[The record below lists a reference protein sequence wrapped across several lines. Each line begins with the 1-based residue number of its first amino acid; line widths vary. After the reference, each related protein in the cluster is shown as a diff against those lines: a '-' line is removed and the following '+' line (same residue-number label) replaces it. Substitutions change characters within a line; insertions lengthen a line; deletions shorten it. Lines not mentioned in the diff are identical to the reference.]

1 MTRLFI
7 FLTLGSLTV
16 GCASS
21 DKMNKSDQRI
31 PASTSSTIKTGSVPT
46 SLAVGEV
53 WVNERAQTV
62 CYMIARDNSYQDCV
76 KVKNPKLSNIEVRE
90 VSSTFTKHEE
100 WIDRYNRVTCTVI
113 ARDNC
118 SINCHPD
125 DF

>member
-1 MTRLFI
+1 M
-7 FLTLGSLTV
+7 FLMLGSLTV

-21 DKMNKSDQRI
+21 DTVNKSDRRI
-31 PASTSSTIKTGSVPT
+31 PASTSSAIKTASVPT
-46 SLAVGEV
+46 SLTVGEV

-76 KVKNPKLSNIEVRE
+76 KVKNPKLGNIEVRE
-90 VSSTFTKHEE
+90 VTSKFTKHEE
-100 WIDRYNRVTCTVI
+100 WIDSYNHVTCTVI

-118 SINCHPD
+118 SIKCHPD